1 MWVLLWAFGVLCRHH
16 KRRGRISSIAI
27 FLLLS
32 DLLELILIPFLVA
45 YLFKEDSKPCELIFS
60 LLFGA
65 RLYGNLLHQIVAVE
79 SISQRYP
86 SLGEVFSPSCSIILC
101 IVVFLLLIGC
111 RFIYLIGNVIIMLVC
126 VLPIIVCAVTY
137 LLTWKAPHDLNQAID
152 RKPGVLVLTV
162 AMFTLII
169 LYMPFFLTVCTDL
182 PFMLD
187 SLASL
192 RLISD
197 PLLCVLVCRELGS
210 SVPRTHRSITIN

>member
-1 MWVLLWAFGVLCRHH
+1 MWTYFFTFVWSQALWEFTSPDSGSRKHFP
-16 KRRGRISSIAI
+16 KISITWWG
-27 FLLLS
+27 FL
-32 DLLELILIPFLVA
+32 PFLFH
-45 YLFKEDSKPCELIFS
+45 YP
-60 LLFGA
+60 
-65 RLYGNLLHQIVAVE
+65 LHRGVSATNWMQ
-79 SISQRYP
+79 
-86 SLGEVFSPSCSIILC
+86 
-101 IVVFLLLIGC
+101 
-111 RFIYLIGNVIIMLVC
+111 FIYLIGNVIIMLVC